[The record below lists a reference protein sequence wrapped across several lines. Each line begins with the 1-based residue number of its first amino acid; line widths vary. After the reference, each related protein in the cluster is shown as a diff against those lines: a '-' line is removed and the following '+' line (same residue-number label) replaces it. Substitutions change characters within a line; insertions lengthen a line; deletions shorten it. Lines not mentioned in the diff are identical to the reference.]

1 MCVYMILALEGKKHY
16 VSLVSP
22 ISLAN
27 IDLFRS
33 KLMNERVKW
42 KQTVNNSGECSKD
55 QGKDE
60 DKNEPQ

>member
-1 MCVYMILALEGKKHY
+1 MILALEGKKHY

-55 QGKDE
+55 
-60 DKNEPQ
+60 